1 MSKIVS
7 AIPARRAPGRQATL
21 SRAKIIEQA
30 LQLLEFVGTDDLTMT
45 RIAEGL
51 GTTTMALYKYFA
63 NRDALMHALA
73 EHTFSLLATPMPTEG
88 EWRQRLLAWLR
99 ALHAHIE
106 EYPTT
111 LKVIG
116 WEGHVSG
123 AWVRVIAPVAQLLNE
138 LGLKGER
145 LAFVLAWFT
154 SSAMGF
160 LRAETAETSHYRQT
174 YSFGVL
180 DGLTAAEQKT
190 FAALLPLFPDIDH
203 TKVMEFGLQQL
214 VATLAGI
221 VESKIT
227 LAPQQVKT
235 PRIKRSAI
243 KSKT

>member
-1 MSKIVS
+1 MGKIVS
-7 AIPARRAPGRQATL
+7 ATQPRRAPGRQATL
-21 SRAKIIEQA
+21 SRDKIIEQA
-30 LQLLEFVGTDDLTMT
+30 LLLLEHLDTDALTMT
-45 RIAEGL
+45 AIAEGL

-88 EWRQRLLAWLR
+88 EWQRRLLAWLR

-106 EYPTT
+106 KYPTT

-123 AWVRVIAPVAQLLNE
+123 AWVRFIAPVAQLLSE

-160 LRAETAETSHYRQT
+160 LRAETAETSRYRQS

-180 DGLTAAEQKT
+180 DGLSAAEQKT
-190 FAALLPLFPDIDH
+190 FVALLPLFPEIDH
-203 TKVMEFGLQQL
+203 HKVVDFGLQQL

-221 VESKIT
+221 VEQFK
-227 LAPQQVKT
+227 
-235 PRIKRSAI
+235 SA
-243 KSKT
+243 KATKK